1 MGHNGSFVFHCSSSR
16 LITHIVLSQNICI
29 VSRAKSL
36 KHPQWCWVVLLKST
50 VSSSDISTGTDRY
63 RLNVSTVR
71 ADECSIVGR
80 RVHVIAPLT
89 ANIILYYITF
99 YTVSQKKLCKLIFCQ
114 NFVKFRPIVKHFGTK
129 IAERTSFSEVY
140 SFSTP
145 PNLCQRTTVLN
156 ADFPNCYITL

>member
-99 YTVSQKKLCKLIFCQ
+99 YTVSQKKTVQTYFL
-114 NFVKFRPIVKHFGTK
+114 
-129 IAERTSFSEVY
+129 SE
-140 SFSTP
+140 
-145 PNLCQRTTVLN
+145 LCQISTDCKTFWHKDSRENKL
-156 ADFPNCYITL
+156 F